1 LNACR
6 WTENWILSKHKRDS
20 ARLALLAFVVTSSCW
35 SLAKTISV
43 KECGVLKK
51 ARATYI
57 LQNDVSSEGTCFSV
71 QDDEITLDLNGHTIT
86 YATRDQG
93 GRRHAVIGSACY
105 GPHLDNNPCGGT
117 FKNFTVQNGKIVQG
131 PSAAPFSDAIR
142 IGQVGGT
149 NLTVT
154 NVEFD
159 ISAPSAK
166 AIHTTYAKGGHRIS
180 RNTIRSRVTSIGSR
194 HQLDGVTIKLETENT
209 ASSAPSQVHHNTIIG
224 SAQGGILVTA
234 PRSRVYENT
243 ISLNANYTNDFC
255 IYAWAPGAEIF
266 GNQCD
271 NTQGTS
277 MGRGIHV
284 SSPAVSVHH
293 NVIKVRELPRNE
305 EYSGCQTGG
314 AYGIQLEQSA
324 DKTRVYEND
333 VTAVADACDAIAM
346 RATTIP
352 ATASNEIYD
361 NRFAAVRVATAK
373 GKAVAFSPNNVSGG
387 ILLRGNR
394 LISDTAAVLV
404 PWDGA
409 QGIRFENNTFE
420 IGSNPPPDGW
430 AMFVFNNAKPSEE
443 LYVRDPKFIGRASA
457 TAKMRPVGFGKWAG
471 QAGFRVE
478 WTTTIRVASSGN
490 SPVDGAL
497 VTITDAAG
505 TNVFSGT
512 TNAKGIAIA
521 PLTEEHFRNTKAEA
535 VTKQKSAPY
544 LIQVEAPGIG
554 SAKRQIEAL
563 GAQEV
568 EIVLKATK

>member
-1 LNACR
+1 MS
-6 WTENWILSKHKRDS
+6 THKRDS
-20 ARLALLAFVVTSSCW
+20 ARLALLALVVTGSCW
-35 SLAKTISV
+35 CVAKTIPV
-43 KECGVLKK
+43 KECGILKK

-71 QDDEITLDLNGHTIT
+71 QDDEISLDLNGHTIT
-86 YATRDQG
+86 YAVRDNT
-93 GRRHAVIGSACY
+93 GRRHAIIGSACY

-117 FKNFTVQNGKIVQG
+117 FKNLTVQNGKIVQG
-131 PSAAPFSDAIR
+131 SSAAPFSDAIR
-142 IGQVGGT
+142 IGQGGGT

-159 ISAPSAK
+159 ISTPSAK
-166 AIHTTYAKGGHRIS
+166 AIHTTYAKGGQRIS

-194 HQLDGVTIKLETENT
+194 HQLDGVTIKLETDNT
-209 ASSAPSQVHHNTIIG
+209 ASSAPSEVHHNTIIG

-234 PRSRVYENT
+234 PNSRVYENT

-277 MGRGIHV
+277 MGRGVHV
-284 SSPAVSVHH
+284 SSPGVSVHH
-293 NVIKVRELPRNE
+293 NVIKVRELPRNQ

-314 AYGIQLEQSA
+314 AYGIQLERSA
-324 DKTRVYEND
+324 DKTLVYEND
-333 VTAVADACDAIAM
+333 VTAIADACDAIAM

-352 ATASNEIYD
+352 ASASNEIYD
-361 NRFAAVRVATAK
+361 NRLTAVRAATAK
-373 GKAVAFSPNNVSGG
+373 GKAAAFSPNNVSGG

-409 QGIRFENNTFE
+409 QGIRFENTTFE

-430 AMFVFNNAKPSEE
+430 AMFVFNNAKPSDE
-443 LYVRDPKFIGRASA
+443 LYVRDPKFVGRASA

-478 WTTTIRVASSGN
+478 WTTTIRVASSRN
-490 SPVDGAL
+490 SPVSGAL

-505 TNVFSGT
+505 NSVFSEKTDG
-512 TNAKGIAIA
+512 KGVAIA
-521 PLTEEHFRNTKAEA
+521 TLIEQSVRNTKTEA
-535 VTKQKSAPY
+535 ISKQKSSPY
-544 LIQVEAPGIG
+544 FIQVESPGIG
-554 SAKRQIEAL
+554 FAKRQIQALRTQEIELVLEA
-563 GAQEV
+563 AR
-568 EIVLKATK
+568 